1 LIEGDPSPAI
11 HKAHSVGHNSSNIP
25 IGRSNRI
32 NRQKAFQFTCICGI
46 VWQLRACA
54 SISAK
59 KTITMRAM
67 ELIDI
72 GCNLTHDSFDVDRD
86 KVIEA
91 AFQAGVC
98 QMIVTGAS
106 GEGSQKALQLANE
119 WPQQLFATA
128 GVHPHHASDYDD
140 ATDSLLRELAGDNA
154 VVAIGETGLDYFRD
168 FSPREDQRSSFER
181 HIQIAIDTGLPFFL
195 HQRDAHDDFV
205 AILKEYRDQL
215 NEVVVHCFTGSKAEL
230 HECLDLDFYIGITGW
245 ICDERRGT
253 HMKEYMGD
261 IPSNRLMI
269 ETDAPYLKP
278 RNLRPKVKSHRNEP
292 RLLPWILGTLAA
304 CRNENP
310 EVLAEATTRNARTF
324 FRLS

>member
-1 LIEGDPSPAI
+1 
-11 HKAHSVGHNSSNIP
+11 
-25 IGRSNRI
+25 
-32 NRQKAFQFTCICGI
+32 
-46 VWQLRACA
+46 
-54 SISAK
+54 
-59 KTITMRAM
+59 M

-72 GCNLTHDSFDVDRD
+72 GCNLTHDSFDVDRG

-91 AFQAGVC
+91 AIQAGVS

-106 GEGSQKALQLANE
+106 AEGSQAALKLANE

-128 GVHPHHASDYDD
+128 GVHPHRASAFDSE
-140 ATDSLLRELAGDNA
+140 TDKLLRELSGHSK

-168 FSPREDQRSSFER
+168 FSPREQQRSAFESQ
-181 HIQIAIDTGLPFFL
+181 IQIAIDTGLPFFL
-195 HQRDAHDDFV
+195 HQRDAHEDFV
-205 AILKEYRDQL
+205 TILKEHRDQL

-230 HECLDLDFYIGITGW
+230 HECLDLDCFIGITGW

-253 HMKEYMGD
+253 HMKEYMKD

-278 RNLRPKVKSHRNEP
+278 RNLRPKIKSHRNEP

-304 CRNENP
+304 CRNEHP
-310 EVLAEATTRNARTF
+310 ETLAKATTQNAKAF
-324 FRLS
+324 FRLP